1 MYVVGICGQTCAG
14 KGKMVKGI
22 LDNVEG
28 VTVIHQDSYYFT
40 GNENTNYDIPSAI
53 DFSLLISHIKCLLK
67 GEAVEAPVYCFK
79 THSRLNESVNIKPC
93 KILVIEGIL
102 IFSQKE
108 LLDLINLKVYISTY
122 PELAFSRRLKR
133 DVEERG
139 RTISEV
145 TERYFKDVL
154 PSTKKYVEPSE
165 NFADIIIPNN
175 SNTFIGLDLLIGHL
189 KNLGSF

>member
-22 LDNVEG
+22 TDNVEN

-40 GNENTNYDIPSAI
+40 GNENTNYDIPESI
-53 DFSLLISHIKCLLK
+53 DFALLISHIKSLMK
-67 GEAVEAPVYCFK
+67 GDEIKCPIYCFK
-79 THSRLNESVNIKPC
+79 THSRLNETRKISSC

-102 IFSQKE
+102 IFSQKD

-175 SNTFIGLDLLIGHL
+175 SFSFLGLGVLIGYL
-189 KNLGSF
+189 KEL

>member
-1 MYVVGICGQTCAG
+1 MHVVGICGQTCAG

-22 LDNVEG
+22 IDNVEG

-40 GNENTNYDIPSAI
+40 GNENSNYDIPESI
-53 DFSLLISHIKCLLK
+53 DFPLLNSHIKSLLN
-67 GEAVEAPVYCFK
+67 GESIECPVYCFK
-79 THSRLNESVNIKPC
+79 THSRLTETREVKPC
-93 KILVIEGIL
+93 KILIIEGIL
-102 IFSQKE
+102 IFTQKD

-175 SNTFIGLDLLIGHL
+175 SSNFLGLEVLIGHL
-189 KNLGSF
+189 KEL

>member
-1 MYVVGICGQTCAG
+1 MHVVGICGQTCAG
-14 KGKMVKGI
+14 KGKLVKGI
-22 LDNVEG
+22 TDNVKD

-40 GNENTNYDIPSAI
+40 GNENSNYDIPESI
-53 DFSLLISHIKCLLK
+53 DFSLLNSHIKSLLN
-67 GEAVEAPVYCFK
+67 GDAVNCPIYCFK
-79 THSRLNESVNIKPC
+79 THSRLNETREVKPC
-93 KILVIEGIL
+93 KILIIEGIL
-102 IFSQKE
+102 IFTQKE
-108 LLDLINLKVYISTY
+108 LLDLINLKIYISTY

-175 SNTFIGLDLLIGHL
+175 DSTFLGLGVLVGYL
-189 KNLGSF
+189 KEL